1 MRRAGVMMEKREA
14 LKSVGEAV
22 LCEGWRTDM
31 LLTERLRVEVLG
43 DLEDMALVRCSGC
56 SMVAVES
63 LRLAVRDCMSVVT
76 VVVAVVDIRGLL
88 MRYELLSD

>member
-1 MRRAGVMMEKREA
+1 MMEKREA

-31 LLTERLRVEVLG
+31 LLTERLRGEVLE

-63 LRLAVRDCMSVVT
+63 LTLRLAVRDCMPVVT
-76 VVVAVVDIRGLL
+76 VIVVDAV
-88 MRYELLSD
+88 DA